1 MNFGEALEALKRG
14 ERVLRRGWNG
24 KGMFL
29 WLKPAT
35 LVKEE
40 WCKDPILK
48 EIAHNNGGEVQALG
62 TVCMKTA
69 DNKVLTGW
77 IASQTDMLSDD
88 WELITWQEQKFK
100 EAKLDWLSEEE
111 NIAWDAISD
120 ECKVDFND
128 VEGLSDEGDDKWNAA
143 MEKLDKRITNIL
155 NPDYKKPEDAI
166 SDILDSGATEE
177 KLREVREEIHA
188 PAPTED
194 IKNAIKEKYEE

>member
-48 EIAHNNGGEVQALG
+48 EIAHSNGGEVQALG

-194 IKNAIKEKYEE
+194 IKSAIKEKYEE

>member
-62 TVCMKTA
+62 TICMKTV

-100 EAKLDWLSEEE
+100 EAKLDWLTEEE
-111 NIAWDAISD
+111 NIAWDKISD

-166 SDILDSGATEE
+166 SDILDSGSTEE
-177 KLREVREEIHA
+177 KLREAREEIHA

-194 IKNAIKEKYEE
+194 IKSAIKEKYEE

>member
-194 IKNAIKEKYEE
+194 IKSAIKEKYEE

>member
-1 MNFGEALEALKRG
+1 
-14 ERVLRRGWNG
+14 
-24 KGMFL
+24 
-29 WLKPAT
+29 
-35 LVKEE
+35 
-40 WCKDPILK
+40 
-48 EIAHNNGGEVQALG
+48 
-62 TVCMKTA
+62 
-69 DNKVLTGW
+69 
-77 IASQTDMLSDD
+77 MLSDD

-194 IKNAIKEKYEE
+194 IKSAIKEKYEE